1 MVKDM
6 SSFKDIVHKHALPI
20 KQSEEKVNMASCFDN
35 DDVYFFTSN
44 QIALGLEYLDTV
56 ENTLYLLGLSK
67 QFLRLAKEYDLLV
80 KDTSREY
87 IEVSPNRI
95 RERRNH
101 SDYHGKPINH
111 DRPWVKREIEFKY
124 QDESEFLSRISEFSV
139 EIDHII
145 ECFETMADVF
155 EDESNDF
162 MVNWAASQHEMFWFL
177 FDDVESEKEDV

>member
-67 QFLRLAKEYDLLV
+67 QFLRLAKQYDLLI
-80 KDTSREY
+80 KSTSGKYIDISPDRTEY
-87 IEVSPNRI
+87 
-95 RERRNH
+95 RRNH

-124 QDESEFLSRISEFSV
+124 QDENEFLSNISAFSE
-139 EIDHII
+139 EIDYII
-145 ECFETMADVF
+145 DCFGVMADVF
-155 EDESNDF
+155 EDEASDF
-162 MVNWAASQHEMFWFL
+162 MAEWAKYQEQMFWFY
-177 FDDVESEKEDV
+177 FEDVDSEKEE